1 MSGYWEASCA
11 VETVSYKLSSIKDVV
26 EIIAERNSSD
36 PDSGALWAVAEML
49 EVYEEKL
56 THLSGELMNL
66 HRETKEVPVK
76 KEKKK

>member
-1 MSGYWEASCA
+1 MSMGYWEASCS
-11 VETVSYKLSSIKDVV
+11 VETLSYKLSSIKDVV
-26 EIIAERNSSD
+26 EVLAERNCGD

-56 THLSGELMNL
+56 TRLSGELMEL
-66 HRETKEVPVK
+66 HKVN

>member
-1 MSGYWEASCA
+1 MIPAGYWEASCA
-11 VETVSYKLSSIKDVV
+11 VESISYKLSSIKDVV

-36 PDSGALWAVAEML
+36 PDSGALWAVSEML

-56 THLSGELMNL
+56 IQLSTELMEL
-66 HRETKEVPVK
+66 HKVN